1 MALKIR
7 LSRGGAKKR
16 PFYKIV
22 VAEALSPR
30 DGKFIERL
38 GSYNPM
44 VAKDHTERLVLD
56 IERAKYWLSKGAQPT
71 LRVAKMLS
79 SDGLVK
85 APVIRDQPIKSA
97 PGKKRQEKEAEAA
110 EKSAAPTEE
119 VAKEEAPAAEAP
131 VEEVAKEEAP
141 AAEGPVEE
149 VAKEEAPA
157 GEVQAEEAAKEE
169 ATAAE
174 APVEEAAKE
183 EAPVEEAPAE
193 EEAKEEDKKE

>member
-7 LSRGGAKKR
+7 LSRGGSKKR

-44 VAKDHTERLVLD
+44 VAKDHAERMVLNV
-56 IERAKYWLSKGAQPT
+56 ERAKYWISKGAQPT

-85 APVIRDQPIKSA
+85 APVIREQPIKSA
-97 PGKKRQEKEAEAA
+97 PGKKRQEREAEAA
-110 EKSAAPTEE
+110 EKLAAAAETPAPEAPAEE
-119 VAKEEAPAAEAP
+119 APAPEATAEESPAPEAPAEEAPVEEGPAPEAPAEEAPAPEAPAAEAP
-131 VEEVAKEEAP
+131 
-141 AAEGPVEE
+141 
-149 VAKEEAPA
+149 
-157 GEVQAEEAAKEE
+157 AEEG
-169 ATAAE
+169 
-174 APVEEAAKE
+174 
-183 EAPVEEAPAE
+183 
-193 EEAKEEDKKE
+193 KKE

>member
-44 VAKDHTERLVLD
+44 VPKDHAERLVLD
-56 IERAKYWLSKGAQPT
+56 VERAKYWMSKGAQPT

-79 SDGLVK
+79 VDGLVK
-85 APVIRDQPIKSA
+85 APVINDQPIKSA
-97 PGKKRQEKEAEAA
+97 PGKKRKEREAEAT
-110 EKSAAPTEE
+110 EKLAS
-119 VAKEEAPAAEAP
+119 AAEA
-131 VEEVAKEEAP
+131 AK
-141 AAEGPVEE
+141 
-149 VAKEEAPA
+149 
-157 GEVQAEEAAKEE
+157 EEAAKEE
-169 ATAAE
+169 AAKEEAAKAAE
-174 APVEEAAKE
+174 APAVEV
-183 EAPVEEAPAE
+183 PVEEAPAAE
-193 EEAKEEDKKE
+193 TPVEEAKKE

>member
-7 LSRGGAKKR
+7 LSRGGSKKR

-44 VAKDHTERLVLD
+44 VAKDHAERMVLNV
-56 IERAKYWLSKGAQPT
+56 ERAKYWISKGAQPT

-85 APVIRDQPIKSA
+85 APVIREQPIKSA
-97 PGKKRQEKEAEAA
+97 PGKKRQEREAEAA
-110 EKSAAPTEE
+110 EKLAA
-119 VAKEEAPAAEAP
+119 AEEAPAAD
-131 VEEVAKEEAP
+131 
-141 AAEGPVEE
+141 
-149 VAKEEAPA
+149 
-157 GEVQAEEAAKEE
+157 
-169 ATAAE
+169 
-174 APVEEAAKE
+174 
-183 EAPVEEAPAE
+183 APVEEAPAE
-193 EEAKEEDKKE
+193 EAPAADAPVEEAPAAEAPAAETPAAETPAPEAPAPEASVEEGKKE

>member
-44 VAKDHTERLVLD
+44 VAKDHAERLVLD

-97 PGKKRQEKEAEAA
+97 PGKKRQEREAEAA
-110 EKSAAPTEE
+110 EKSAVPAEEAAKEEAPAAEAPTEE

-131 VEEVAKEEAP
+131 TEEV
-141 AAEGPVEE
+141 
-149 VAKEEAPA
+149 VANDTK
-157 GEVQAEEAAKEE
+157 
-169 ATAAE
+169 
-174 APVEEAAKE
+174 
-183 EAPVEEAPAE
+183 AE
-193 EEAKEEDKKE
+193 EEKKE

>member
-44 VAKDHTERLVLD
+44 VAKDHAERLVLNV
-56 IERAKYWLSKGAQPT
+56 ERAKYWLSKGAQPT

-79 SDGLVK
+79 SDGLVLSL
-85 APVIRDQPIKSA
+85 IHIS
-97 PGKKRQEKEAEAA
+97 E
-110 EKSAAPTEE
+110 PTRR
-119 VAKEEAPAAEAP
+119 
-131 VEEVAKEEAP
+131 
-141 AAEGPVEE
+141 
-149 VAKEEAPA
+149 
-157 GEVQAEEAAKEE
+157 
-169 ATAAE
+169 
-174 APVEEAAKE
+174 
-183 EAPVEEAPAE
+183 
-193 EEAKEEDKKE
+193 

>member
-44 VAKDHTERLVLD
+44 VAKDHAERLVLD
-56 IERAKYWLSKGAQPT
+56 VERVKYWISKGAQPT

-97 PGKKRQEKEAEAA
+97 PGKKRKEREAEAA
-110 EKSAAPTEE
+110 EKLASAAEAPAEE
-119 VAKEEAPAAEAP
+119 APVAPAEEAPVAPAEEAPVATAEEASAAEAPAEEASAAEAPAEEAPAEEASAAEAPAAPAPAEEAPAAEAP
-131 VEEVAKEEAP
+131 
-141 AAEGPVEE
+141 
-149 VAKEEAPA
+149 
-157 GEVQAEEAAKEE
+157 
-169 ATAAE
+169 T
-174 APVEEAAKE
+174 
-183 EAPVEEAPAE
+183 
-193 EEAKEEDKKE
+193 EEDKKE

>member
-56 IERAKYWLSKGAQPT
+56 VERVKYWISKGAQPT

-79 SDGLVK
+79 SDGSVK

-97 PGKKRQEKEAEAA
+97 PGKKRKERDKRKAFPGIEGSTPWEKEGDM
-110 EKSAAPTEE
+110 APK
-119 VAKEEAPAAEAP
+119 A
-131 VEEVAKEEAP
+131 
-141 AAEGPVEE
+141 
-149 VAKEEAPA
+149 
-157 GEVQAEEAAKEE
+157 AEEARKTPE
-169 ATAAE
+169 
-174 APVEEAAKE
+174 
-183 EAPVEEAPAE
+183 
-193 EEAKEEDKKE
+193 KKKK

>member
-7 LSRGGAKKR
+7 LSRGGTKKR

-30 DGKFIERL
+30 DGKFVERL

-44 VAKDHTERLVLD
+44 VAKDHAERLVLNV
-56 IERAKYWLSKGAQPT
+56 ERAKYWISKGAQPT

-97 PGKKRQEKEAEAA
+97 PGKKRKEREAEAS
-110 EKSAAPTEE
+110 EKLASAAEAPAAEE
-119 VAKEEAPAAEAP
+119 TAAADAPVEEAPAAEAP
-131 VEEVAKEEAP
+131 AEVSA
-141 AAEGPVEE
+141 
-149 VAKEEAPA
+149 VAD
-157 GEVQAEEAAKEE
+157 V
-169 ATAAE
+169 
-174 APVEEAAKE
+174 
-183 EAPVEEAPAE
+183 PVEEAPADE
-193 EEAKEEDKKE
+193 TPTEEDKKE